1 MAKPLKKT
9 PILLGTGALLC
20 LGAGF
25 YATPYL
31 TLNSMK
37 NAIESDDSAAIAQHI
52 DFPALRSSAKSEV
65 QTLLNRQASTSDNF
79 IKNIGI
85 TIATPL
91 VNPLVDGLVTP
102 EGIKLLIKHSTG
114 SPNTLASIGPVT
126 EKKEP
131 NISMGYESFNS
142 FVVKLDENSLNLPPQ
157 LGTTSPSLV
166 FSRSGLG
173 WKLTSIRM

>member
-1 MAKPLKKT
+1 MTRSLKLPT
-9 PILLGTGALLC
+9 IVGACTLLC

-65 QTLLNRQASTSDNF
+65 QALLNRQTSTSDNF
-79 IKNIGI
+79 IKTIGM

-157 LGTTSPSLV
+157 LGKTSPSLV